1 MHIHARSA
9 ARTFLAALLLS
20 PAAAKAE
27 DRLSDDPPV
36 YTGSARE
43 LVVTAPAVADQE
55 IRVDGRL
62 DEAVWATAAVLEGFT
77 QYDPVEGA
85 PASQPTRVRVFFSGD
100 ALHFG
105 IEATDLDPS
114 GIRATLTER
123 DNVGR
128 SDDWVRI
135 ILDTFNDQRRAYAF
149 TVNPLGVQEDGLWVE
164 GSGGRGGFGDPIDDN
179 PDFLWESEGLVH
191 DSGWTAEVRIP
202 FKSLRFPPDA
212 VQTWG
217 LNVVRRVQRTGYT
230 QSWAPLT
237 ANVANKLAQAG
248 RLEGLRDLEAGRLV
262 EFNPVMTASRV
273 GTYDAEAGR
282 LVRNSPD
289 GDFGMNMTFGIT
301 SNLTLDATYN
311 PDFSQVEADAGQIVV
326 NERFAQFLP
335 EKRPFFLE
343 GTEIFSLP
351 RQLIYTRS
359 IVNPVGGAKLTGKMG
374 SFNVGYL
381 GAVDE
386 RSGTDNVTVNLL
398 RVRRDVGGS
407 STVGAVYTDRTR
419 SATDFNRVAGADA
432 RIVFAERYTLSVLGA
447 MSWDGTPGVTE
458 TSAGSLF
465 YGQLQRS
472 GRRFSA
478 QVEFEDSEAGFRPE
492 SGFMRRI
499 GESRAKAEARMNF
512 YGDPGA
518 LLEQVR
524 PFAEVEGIWDRQAFW
539 DGGGVQEL
547 DTQLGLYFGFRGN
560 ISLFT
565 TWNRSSFDFGPDRYD
580 GLFTD
585 SGTQSFVPDQTLFRG
600 LDRLSVRSWIRS
612 WERVQGSL
620 GVNWSEQPIFA
631 FGAPVE
637 LAQAFGGDVGLT
649 LIPTPAFRTELGM
662 RFQTLSREVDGSE
675 YSTALIPR
683 VRLQYQFSKSLF
695 LRGVFEYAAQER
707 GTPADPVT
715 GDPLQYCGDS
725 SCSALSDF
733 LSNDIHVEGL
743 LSYEP
748 SPGTVFFLGYS
759 RQMEEVNAF
768 RFQDVRPNVDGVF
781 LKVSYRFRL

>member
-1 MHIHARSA
+1 MYRHSYTVLRSIFA
-9 ARTFLAALLLS
+9 TAFLL
-20 PAAAKAE
+20 PTAAAGAIP
-27 DRLSDDPPV
+27 SDDPPV
-36 YTGSARE
+36 YTGSERE
-43 LVVTAPAVADQE
+43 LAVTVPAVAEEE

-62 DEAVWATAAVLEGFT
+62 VEDIWATAAVLEGFT

-85 PASQPTRVRVFFSGD
+85 PAIQPTRVRVFFTQD

-105 IEATDLDPS
+105 IEATDTEPE
-114 GIRATLTER
+114 GIRATLAER

-164 GSGGRGGFGDPIDDN
+164 GSGGRGGYGDPIDDN
-179 PDFLWESEGLVH
+179 PDFIWESEGIVH
-191 DSGWTAEVRIP
+191 ETGWTVEVRIP
-202 FKSLRFPPDA
+202 FKSLRFPQDRS
-212 VQTWG
+212 QTWG
-217 LNVVRRVQRTGYT
+217 LNVVRRIQRTGYT
-230 QSWAPLT
+230 DSWAPLT

-262 EFNPVMTASRV
+262 EFNPVVTASRV
-273 GTYDAEAGR
+273 GLYDEAAGG
-282 LVRNSPD
+282 LVRENPE
-289 GDFGMNMTFGIT
+289 GEFGMNMTFGVT

-326 NERFAQFLP
+326 NERFAQFFP

-343 GTEIFSLP
+343 GTEIFALP

-359 IVNPVGGAKLTGKMG
+359 IVNPVGGAKLTGKVG

-386 RSGTDNVTVNLL
+386 VSGADNVTVNLM

-419 SATDFNRVAGADA
+419 SGSDFNRVAGADA
-432 RIVFAERYTLSVLGA
+432 RIVFAERYTLSLLGA
-447 MSWDGTPGVTE
+447 MSWDGTPGVPE
-458 TSAGSLF
+458 TSAGSMI

-478 QVEFEDSEAGFRPE
+478 QLEFEDTEAAFRPE
-492 SGFMRRI
+492 SGFIRRL
-499 GESRAKAEARMNF
+499 GESRGKAEARLNF
-512 YGDPGA
+512 YGDRGA

-524 PFAEVEGIWDRQAFW
+524 PFAEVEGIWDRDAFW
-539 DGGGVQEL
+539 KGGAIQEL

-560 ISLFT
+560 ISVFG
-565 TWNRSSFDFGPDRYD
+565 TWNRSLYDFAPDRYE
-580 GLFTD
+580 GLFSD
-585 SGTQSFVPDQTLFRG
+585 AGTRPFVADPTLFRG
-600 LDRLSVRSWIRS
+600 LDRLSLRSWVRT

-620 GVNWSEQPIFA
+620 GLNWSEQPIFA

-637 LAQAFGGDVGLT
+637 LARSLGGDVGLT

-662 RFQTLSREVDGSE
+662 RFQSLTRELDGSE

-683 VRLQYQFSKSLF
+683 IRMQYQFSKSLF

-707 GTPADPVT
+707 GTPVDPVT
-715 GDPLQYCGDS
+715 GEPLQYCGAS
-725 SCSALSDF
+725 SCRALSDF
-733 LSNDIHVEGL
+733 LSNDIHIEGL

-759 RQMEEVNAF
+759 RDMEEADAF
-768 RFQDVRPNVDGVF
+768 RFQDVRPNVDGLF